1 MTEPEAPGT
10 MTTED
15 FAALWEAVGDEY
27 KTASPERGD
36 ILEGTIVHRSG
47 GEILVDVG
55 AKQEAL
61 VSSKDISHMSREELS
76 ALQVGSVVKVYVLRP
91 VDREGNLLVS
101 INLAKAQEDW
111 ITAAELMEEGEAV
124 TVPIESFN
132 KGGLVCKF
140 KSLQGFI
147 PMSQIANLA
156 RRTKG
161 VPPPEGLEVFAG
173 GELRVKIIEVNRRRR
188 RLILSERA
196 ARREWRAQQREK
208 LLEEIQVGEVRKGI
222 VSSLRDFG
230 AFVDLGGMDGL
241 VHISELSW
249 SHVDHPRDILDVAQ
263 EIEVKVIRVDRER
276 ERIGLSLKELQPDPW
291 TMAEIRFPVGSV
303 VTGVVTH
310 LVDFGAF
317 AEIEPGIEGLVHISE
332 LADGTINAP
341 SDVVSE
347 GDELTL
353 LVLNVDSTKH
363 HLGLSLRQASAP
375 QPEEDLEPSDEE
387 EDESGSDLV
396 PDQFLI

>member
-76 ALQVGSVVKVYVLRP
+76 ALQIGSVVKVYVLRP

-291 TMAEIRFPVGSV
+291 TMAEMRFPVGSV

-317 AEIEPGIEGLVHISE
+317 AEVEPGIEGLVHISE